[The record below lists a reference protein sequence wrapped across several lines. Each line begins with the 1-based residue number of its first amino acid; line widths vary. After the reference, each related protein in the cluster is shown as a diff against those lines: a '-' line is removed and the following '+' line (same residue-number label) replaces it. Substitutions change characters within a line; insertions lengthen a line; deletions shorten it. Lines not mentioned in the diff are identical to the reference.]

1 LFFVQAACAIAADPR
16 PPLKGVSAL
25 RIANYGAPSVL
36 LEGRE
41 KVNPIIEE
49 LNGLRGKAWLRGD
62 AKITCYATLVLLSG
76 SRTGATIRIR
86 SDLIVER
93 SADKGQPIYRLA
105 LDPADIPTLSRLLTE
120 IPPAKGCG

>member
-1 LFFVQAACAIAADPR
+1 LFVQAACAIAADPR
-16 PPLKGVSAL
+16 PPLKGVTAL

-49 LNGLRGKAWLRGD
+49 LNGLRGKGWLRGD

-76 SRTGATIRIR
+76 SRTGATIRVR
-86 SDLIVER
+86 PDLIVER
-93 SADKGQPIYRLA
+93 QAEKGQPIYRVA
-105 LDPADIPTLSRLLTE
+105 LEPGDIPRLSKLLEE
-120 IPPAKGCG
+120 IAPAKGCN